1 MEKKSKN
8 NKSSSPNQLKL
19 IQIKKNSNNKH
30 LSIKKQGK
38 NSIERGRKLFEV
50 PFKTLYY
57 NDFNIIQISNKNKI
71 NKRRIDSKNSIL
83 KRNKTRRK
91 KSINNSDNSNYS
103 NSSSNSSREI
113 RRKKNTI
120 YNQNNDT
127 VDYPSRKDVGL
138 YSSEDEDSI
147 ENSIL
152 EDTNFINE
160 IERIL
165 IEIYNKNISII
176 SNNVNINDIL
186 KNKKKDM
193 ICIEIQI
200 NSYLKKLNVKCNLLV
215 LKILSDKIRELISKY
230 KEKIL
235 EIPEVKRIYDK
246 YLRKKQKFKLDKISD
261 EIKDWINEV
270 YNNSSFQLNSLSELQ
285 YESIFVKNSMIIKP
299 NEELTE
305 KGITHVLLRELINI
319 KKTLKISSK
328 EIENIFKYPLSLLKD
343 DSTGNKIYFS
353 IEKIQMEEFDRII
366 LKNNFITLVMLQ
378 IKLIFGQL
386 KISEIMKLINEVE
399 KDKDNY
405 QNEKTKFDEF
415 LENKLNFD
423 NKINKNSSNKNFL
436 LNSKENNE
444 NNNNHLNTKET
455 LTSSSSNE
463 SENEKNEINDT
474 LKNNNN
480 NKKNNIPDNNFNI
493 NNIKDL
499 DELVKFISDESD
511 IRKVK
516 KKKNKKKKGKKLIE
530 DNIEEKKINIDTEN
544 INENEIDY
552 ELINVKKE
560 LENFSI
566 NNYSFNKIIPKLSK
580 EFIEKLKK

>member
-8 NKSSSPNQLKL
+8 NFSSSPNQLKL
-19 IQIKKNSNNKH
+19 IQIKKNNNNKH

-127 VDYPSRKDVGL
+127 IDYPSRKDVGL

-152 EDTNFINE
+152 EDNNFINE

-176 SNNVNINDIL
+176 SSNVNINDIL
-186 KNKKKDM
+186 KNKKNDM
-193 ICIEIQI
+193 ICIEKQI
-200 NSYLKKLNVKCNLLV
+200 NSYLKKLNVKCNILV

-246 YLRKKQKFKLDKISD
+246 YLKKKQKFKLDKIND

-270 YNNSSFQLNSLSELQ
+270 YNNPSFQLNSLSELQ

-366 LKNNFITLVMLQ
+366 LKNNFISLVMLQ

-386 KISEIMKLINEVE
+386 KISEIMKLIDEVE
-399 KDKDNY
+399 KDKNNY

-436 LNSKENNE
+436 LNSKDNNE
-444 NNNNHLNTKET
+444 SNNNHLNTKET
-455 LTSSSSNE
+455 LTSSSSND
-463 SENEKNEINDT
+463 SDNEKNEINDN
-474 LKNNNN
+474 LKSNKS
-480 NKKNNIPDNNFNI
+480 KKNNIPENNFNI

-530 DNIEEKKINIDTEN
+530 ENIEKKKTDIEIEN

>member
-8 NKSSSPNQLKL
+8 NFSSSPNQLKL
-19 IQIKKNSNNKH
+19 IQIKKNNNNKH

-127 VDYPSRKDVGL
+127 IDYPSRKDVGL

-152 EDTNFINE
+152 EDNNFINE

-176 SNNVNINDIL
+176 SSNVNINDIL
-186 KNKKKDM
+186 KNKKNDM
-193 ICIEIQI
+193 ICIEKQI
-200 NSYLKKLNVKCNLLV
+200 NSYLKKLNVKCNILV

-246 YLRKKQKFKLDKISD
+246 YLKKKQKFKLDKIND

-270 YNNSSFQLNSLSELQ
+270 YNNPSFQLNSLSELQ

-366 LKNNFITLVMLQ
+366 LKNNFISLVMLQ

-386 KISEIMKLINEVE
+386 KISEIMKLIDEVE
-399 KDKDNY
+399 KDKNNY

-436 LNSKENNE
+436 LNSKDNNE
-444 NNNNHLNTKET
+444 SNNNHLNTKET
-455 LTSSSSNE
+455 LTSSSSND
-463 SENEKNEINDT
+463 SDNEKNEINDN
-474 LKNNNN
+474 LKSNKS
-480 NKKNNIPDNNFNI
+480 KKNNIPENNFNI